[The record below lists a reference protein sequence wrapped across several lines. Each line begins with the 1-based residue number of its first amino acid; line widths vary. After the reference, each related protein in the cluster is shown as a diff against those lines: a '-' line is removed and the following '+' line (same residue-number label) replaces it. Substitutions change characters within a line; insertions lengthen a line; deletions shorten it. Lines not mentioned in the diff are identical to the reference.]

1 MKQRRREGLEREL
14 SCMMFEWET
23 FPKLLEEKSRIYMEE
38 AQFLAQLNETMALE
52 LGRRGIVVPPLSNS
66 NAPAKMTGDKEE
78 AAQTLVV
85 ETAS

>member
-1 MKQRRREGLEREL
+1 
-14 SCMMFEWET
+14 MMFEWET